1 MNEAEKKIAKSLFQT
16 EALTVAPADHPFWY
30 TSGTLGLYF
39 INTHYLFGGKQ
50 KADELLALIDEAL
63 KGDRL
68 ELPSLVGGACLAH
81 YEQGANGKN
90 GEITDS
96 VGKFEKSGKNEK
108 FGKDENGSNVEKDR
122 SFRDLMDYALTRIG
136 NSGTNYDA
144 ISGGERRDFYFSYVL
159 AEKAGVPH
167 VTLFKDNSAVVTDP
181 GFRNARWL
189 GAGDLQGMRVLHV
202 ADLVTEASSYVRYW
216 LSALHNF
223 GAEISETLA
232 VVDRKQGGKEILAN
246 EGVDLIALITL
257 DQDFFAEAVAT
268 GHISAT
274 QRDGILAFQKDPH
287 GYMRDFLTSH
297 PNFIATEL
305 AAGGKAAERAQRAI
319 DNGFV

>member
-16 EALTVAPADHPFWY
+16 EALMVAPADHPFWY
-30 TSGTLGLYF
+30 TSGTLGPYF
-39 INTHYLFGGKQ
+39 INTHYLFGGKR

-81 YEQGANGKN
+81 YEQGANGKSCETTE
-90 GEITDS
+90 GA
-96 VGKFEKSGKNEK
+96 GKDEK
-108 FGKDENGSNVEKDR
+108 FGKDGKGSNVEKDR

-189 GAGDLQGMRVLHV
+189 GAGDLQDMRVLHV
-202 ADLVTEASSYVRYW
+202 ADLVTEASSYVRNW
-216 LSALHNF
+216 LPSLHNF

-297 PNFIATEL
+297 PNFITTEL